1 MGLSGESWVREGGKQ
16 TWQLCFSWEVSFWK
30 TSSAKDQSFAAIL
43 KILLNNTL
51 NATKLHPVAL
61 QFVSCRQ
68 TPVFVCACALLVGLS
83 VYSCG
88 RVHVRVWVHNAS
100 PCWEEWLLYSCL
112 VGAMG
117 ARAVSLGS
125 CMDGLRRS
133 PSFIKHTPT
142 CRIDLAKKQG
152 GNSSS
157 SVFPGHKSL
166 QGVPPGGEV
175 TPLSVRRS
183 PRTTEGAGQEL
194 SLPPSISLSLIRWP
208 QSVLWNVHR
217 CKHAASV
224 TNLKKHLRYKWDHY
238 KDFGWQCSKVAP
250 SE

>member
-1 MGLSGESWVREGGKQ
+1 M
-16 TWQLCFSWEVSFWK
+16 
-30 TSSAKDQSFAAIL
+30 
-43 KILLNNTL
+43 TL
-51 NATKLHPVAL
+51 NVFFIYFL
-61 QFVSCRQ
+61 QAHTC
-68 TPVFVCACALLVGLS
+68 VCLGACFVGLS

-88 RVHVRVWVHNAS
+88 YDHVWVWVRNAW

-157 SVFPGHKSL
+157 SVFPDHKSL
-166 QGVPPGGEV
+166 GGVPPGE
-175 TPLSVRRS
+175 
-183 PRTTEGAGQEL
+183 
-194 SLPPSISLSLIRWP
+194 RW
-208 QSVLWNVHR
+208 HH
-217 CKHAASV
+217 C
-224 TNLKKHLRYKWDHY
+224 
-238 KDFGWQCSKVAP
+238 QCSGPLGQQKGQGRNSHSYGGPKVSGEIWTAFWFIYWCLYKY
-250 SE
+250 